1 MNGFKRKTQ
10 LTNVTEL
17 VHNLRIKTG
26 DYSFKVPHA
35 KFEEG
40 IDKKII
46 NMEYD
51 YVEDIL
57 KLNDDMKQ

>member
-1 MNGFKRKTQ
+1 MNGFKTKTQ

-35 KFEEG
+35 DLEEG

-46 NMEYD
+46 NM
-51 YVEDIL
+51 IML
-57 KLNDDMKQ
+57 KIY